1 MAQPTTLSAVIIT
14 FNEEKN
20 IERCLDSLDG
30 LVDEIIVV
38 DSFSTDA
45 TKEMCLRKG
54 VQFVEHPFEGHIE
67 QKNYAASL
75 AQSDYILSLD
85 ADEALTEGLRHE
97 IEVIKPKLSGEA
109 YSLPRL
115 TNYCGKWI
123 AHCGWYPDRKIRLWK
138 KGTGNWGGKNPHDRM
153 ILEPNTPLKELKNDL
168 LHYSFY
174 TVQQHLKQISFFTD
188 ISSQAAFESG
198 KKSSLVKI
206 LFNPFFKFIR
216 DYILLR
222 GFLDGY
228 YGLII
233 CLNSAFAKYLK
244 YLKLR
249 ELNKANN

>member
-1 MAQPTTLSAVIIT
+1 
-14 FNEEKN
+14 
-20 IERCLDSLDG
+20 
-30 LVDEIIVV
+30 
-38 DSFSTDA
+38 
-45 TKEMCLRKG
+45 
-54 VQFVEHPFEGHIE
+54 
-67 QKNYAASL
+67 
-75 AQSDYILSLD
+75 
-85 ADEALTEGLRHE
+85 
-97 IEVIKPKLSGEA
+97 
-109 YSLPRL
+109 
-115 TNYCGKWI
+115 
-123 AHCGWYPDRKIRLWK
+123 
-138 KGTGNWGGKNPHDRM
+138 M